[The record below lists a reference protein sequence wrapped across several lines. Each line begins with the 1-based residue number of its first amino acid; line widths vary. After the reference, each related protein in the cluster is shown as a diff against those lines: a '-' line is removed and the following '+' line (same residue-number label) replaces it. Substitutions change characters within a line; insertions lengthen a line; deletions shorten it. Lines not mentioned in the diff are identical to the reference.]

1 MTDALKGHAM
11 NRGTLMVLKRLLVTA
26 LGALGLGALAAGTAS
41 AQGADE
47 GNIPAP
53 NVFDDQIACS
63 SVVPTMPPAPGTG
76 DAGMTALDVAITE
89 GMAIENDT
97 GDDDDV
103 FDQIT
108 YVFPSTMV
116 DCGSGTD
123 FTADDGN
130 AYVVAKGYADTQAAF
145 TDLDTKENAL
155 NDAEDALEAAID
167 AATATD
173 PNTDAIDDA
182 TEARDDALA
191 ARDAARRHYNALS
204 GGPEGTN
211 PINRLGVAEWLA
223 VARAEGAI
231 TAYNDALTAAETTKT
246 TLDAAVYEGYVALG
260 QAPDADDGVGSV
272 ANDDGTVNYTELL
285 EYISF
290 SDQGADDSDNFNDD
304 TGELIVPMV
313 VDPNDPE
320 NMIPSTARESVAN
333 IRADVEAVDAAVAAL
348 EKAVA
353 ENTNPLRTDAYQL
366 GLDRAKA
373 EQAHIHAQWN
383 NTLADDT
390 DLVADVVDDP
400 LTPDVDESD
409 PATLGEQSIRTYQE
423 DYNEAVSDKT
433 EAEADLRQA
442 VANREN
448 ATAAVIAAF
457 TSPAAFYQQ
466 LVDLQQYEADK
477 ANNALTEAGM
487 DATEAQQA
495 AATAAS
501 DALIAA
507 QGALDNYNTL
517 QNPEDPDDP
526 RKALV
531 DVLLET
537 DGDDGQALVDAI
549 GATYEEASEAGDLA
563 ETNGERLDGLLQ
575 SETDEFGTE
584 TESGRIVDIETRIED
599 LFGAGEDDGMNGD
612 DETAGIIAGIE
623 DDIAALAAE
632 DDPATDEDESGRVT
646 VLEDIIHDE
655 GGLDSRIAQNEQD
668 IVDGDEA
675 TLTAAG
681 DAADAGDATTLAAA
695 KEAADAGDATTLAA
709 AKEAADA
716 GDATTLA
723 AAKEAADAGDAATLA
738 AAKEAA
744 DAGDA
749 ATLAAAK
756 EAADAGDAATLAA
769 AKEAADAGDAA
780 EAKLRHEADM
790 MLAGAID
797 DEAKAREDADA
808 AEAASRHEA
817 DMMLAGA
824 IDDEAKAREDADA
837 AEAASRHEADMMLA
851 GAIDDEAKARED
863 ADAAEAASRHEADM
877 MLAGAIDDEA
887 KAREDADA
895 AEAASR
901 HEADMMLA
909 GAIDDEVRDR
919 TAADSMLASGIMAN
933 TDAIGAE
940 AMARAEADTM
950 LGGRIDTEAQARI
963 DGDTANA
970 ANIMTNAG
978 NIANNSMAIA
988 AEESARM
995 SADSM
1000 LSDRIGSNSSAI
1012 TANSNRIGELSDDLD
1027 VVRSGVAAS
1036 MALAGMPAINGR
1048 GISIGVGSFDGESAF
1063 AVGFQI
1069 QGEMASFKVG
1079 VTSSGGATGASAG
1092 VGFQF

>member
-26 LGALGLGALAAGTAS
+26 LGALGLGALAAGTAL
-41 AQGADE
+41 AQPAGE

-76 DAGMTALDVAITE
+76 DAGMTALDVAITG
-89 GMAIENDT
+89 GMAINDDT
-97 GDDDDV
+97 GDDNDV

-108 YVFPSTMV
+108 YVFPSTMA

-211 PINRLGVAEWLA
+211 PINRLGVAEWIA

-246 TLDAAVYEGYVALG
+246 TLDAAVYEGYVALD

-290 SDQGADDSDNFNDD
+290 SDQGADDSDNFDDD

-313 VDPNDPE
+313 VDPNDPN
-320 NMIPSTARESVAN
+320 NMIPETARQTVAD

-353 ENTNPLRTDAYQL
+353 ENTNPLRTGAYQL

-390 DLVADVVDDP
+390 DLVPDEADAVGDDAAE
-400 LTPDVDESD
+400 LARKA
-409 PATLGEQSIRTYQE
+409 ATRGEQSIRTYQSA
-423 DYNEAVSDKT
+423 YNEAASDKT
-433 EAEADLRQA
+433 EAEGDLRQA
-442 VANREN
+442 VADRET

-457 TSPAAFYQQ
+457 TSPADFYQQ

-477 ANNALTEAGM
+477 ANNALTAAGM

-501 DALIAA
+501 EALMAA
-507 QGALDNYNTL
+507 EEALANYNTL
-517 QNPEDPDDP
+517 QNPEDPGDP

-549 GATYEEASEAGDLA
+549 GATYE
-563 ETNGERLDGLLQ
+563 T
-575 SETDEFGTE
+575 
-584 TESGRIVDIETRIED
+584 
-599 LFGAGEDDGMNGD
+599 
-612 DETAGIIAGIE
+612 
-623 DDIAALAAE
+623 
-632 DDPATDEDESGRVT
+632 
-646 VLEDIIHDE
+646 
-655 GGLDSRIAQNEQD
+655 
-668 IVDGDEA
+668 
-675 TLTAAG
+675 
-681 DAADAGDATTLAAA
+681 
-695 KEAADAGDATTLAA
+695 
-709 AKEAADA
+709 
-716 GDATTLA
+716 
-723 AAKEAADAGDAATLA
+723 
-738 AAKEAA
+738 
-744 DAGDA
+744 
-749 ATLAAAK
+749 
-756 EAADAGDAATLAA
+756 
-769 AKEAADAGDAA
+769 
-780 EAKLRHEADM
+780 
-790 MLAGAID
+790 
-797 DEAKAREDADA
+797 A
-808 AEAASRHEA
+808 AEAAA
-817 DMMLAGA
+817 TA
-824 IDDEAKAREDADA
+824 
-837 AEAASRHEADMMLA
+837 
-851 GAIDDEAKARED
+851 
-863 ADAAEAASRHEADM
+863 
-877 MLAGAIDDEA
+877 
-887 KAREDADA
+887 
-895 AEAASR
+895 
-901 HEADMMLA
+901 
-909 GAIDDEVRDR
+909 DEVATSIAGLTGDE
-919 TAADSMLASGIMAN
+919 
-933 TDAIGAE
+933 GAVS
-940 AMARAEADTM
+940 
-950 LGGRIDTEAQARI
+950 
-963 DGDTANA
+963 ANA
-970 ANIMTNAG
+970 AAIATNAEDITDLDGRVTANEDEIGMDENGMSRIDHNETRSMNNAAEIGMDENGMSRIDHNETRIATNAG
-978 NIANNSMAIA
+978 NIATNAGNIKTNADNIVTNAMAIA
-988 AEESARM
+988 DEETARIAADTMLSDHITTNAGNIASNKM
-995 SADSM
+995 SIDAN
-1000 LSDRIGSNSSAI
+1000 SDRIGSNASDI
-1012 TANSNRIGELSDDLD
+1012 TAANGRIDSNATSITRNAGLIDGLQEQME
-1027 VVRSGVAAS
+1027 VVRAGVAAS

-1063 AVGFQI
+1063 AVGFQV

>member
-26 LGALGLGALAAGTAS
+26 LGALGLGALAAGTAL
-41 AQGADE
+41 AQVTPDE

-63 SVVPTMPPAPGTG
+63 SVVPTMPPAPGTAEEG
-76 DAGMTALDVAITE
+76 DSDLDAAIAG
-89 GMAIENDT
+89 GMAIENDA
-97 GDDDDV
+97 GDDDDL

-108 YVFPSTMV
+108 YVFPSTMA
-116 DCGSGTD
+116 DCGGGTD

-155 NDAEDALEAAID
+155 NDAEDALQAAID
-167 AATATD
+167 AATETD

-320 NMIPSTARESVAN
+320 NMIPSTTRESVAN

-348 EKAVA
+348 ETAVA

-409 PATLGEQSIRTYQE
+409 PATLGEQSIRTYQSA
-423 DYNEAVSDKT
+423 YT
-433 EAEADLRQA
+433 EAASNKTDAEGDLRQA
-442 VANREN
+442 VADRET

-457 TSPAAFYQQ
+457 TSPADFYQQ

-477 ANNALTEAGM
+477 ANNALTAAGM
-487 DATEAQQA
+487 DATEAQQDA
-495 AATAAS
+495 AEAAS
-501 DALIAA
+501 EALIAA
-507 QGALDNYNTL
+507 EEALANYNTL
-517 QNPEDPDDP
+517 QNPEDPGDP

-549 GATYEEASEAGDLA
+549 GATYE
-563 ETNGERLDGLLQ
+563 T
-575 SETDEFGTE
+575 
-584 TESGRIVDIETRIED
+584 
-599 LFGAGEDDGMNGD
+599 
-612 DETAGIIAGIE
+612 
-623 DDIAALAAE
+623 
-632 DDPATDEDESGRVT
+632 
-646 VLEDIIHDE
+646 
-655 GGLDSRIAQNEQD
+655 
-668 IVDGDEA
+668 
-675 TLTAAG
+675 
-681 DAADAGDATTLAAA
+681 
-695 KEAADAGDATTLAA
+695 
-709 AKEAADA
+709 
-716 GDATTLA
+716 
-723 AAKEAADAGDAATLA
+723 
-738 AAKEAA
+738 
-744 DAGDA
+744 
-749 ATLAAAK
+749 
-756 EAADAGDAATLAA
+756 
-769 AKEAADAGDAA
+769 
-780 EAKLRHEADM
+780 
-790 MLAGAID
+790 
-797 DEAKAREDADA
+797 A
-808 AEAASRHEA
+808 AEAAA
-817 DMMLAGA
+817 TA
-824 IDDEAKAREDADA
+824 
-837 AEAASRHEADMMLA
+837 
-851 GAIDDEAKARED
+851 
-863 ADAAEAASRHEADM
+863 
-877 MLAGAIDDEA
+877 
-887 KAREDADA
+887 
-895 AEAASR
+895 
-901 HEADMMLA
+901 
-909 GAIDDEVRDR
+909 DEVATSIAGLTGDEG
-919 TAADSMLASGIMAN
+919 AVSAN
-933 TDAIGAE
+933 TEAI
-940 AMARAEADTM
+940 ADNRTD
-950 LGGRIDTEAQARI
+950 IDTNTADI
-963 DGDTANA
+963 GVLDGRVSVNEDNIAMNA
-970 ANIMTNAG
+970 GMIETNAG
-978 NIANNSMAIA
+978 NIATNAGNIATNAGNIATNAMDIADEETARIAADTMLMGHITTNEMSIGVNAGNISTNADAIA
-988 AEESARM
+988 ANMNS
-995 SADSM
+995 
-1000 LSDRIGSNSSAI
+1000 IGSNATAI
-1012 TANSNRIGELSDDLD
+1012 GDNRNMIGELSDDLD
-1027 VVRSGVAAS
+1027 VVRAGVAAS

-1063 AVGFQI
+1063 AVGFQV

-1079 VTSSGGATGASAG
+1079 VTSASGATGASAG